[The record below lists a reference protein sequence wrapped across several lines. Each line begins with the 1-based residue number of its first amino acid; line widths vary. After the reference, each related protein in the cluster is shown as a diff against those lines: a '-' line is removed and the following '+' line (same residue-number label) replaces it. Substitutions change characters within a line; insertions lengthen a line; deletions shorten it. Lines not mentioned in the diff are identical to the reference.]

1 MTNHNKIFRQYM
13 KTCKIEKTP
22 STTLIAKNTMEYSKL
37 TIDITNKLSKKEK
50 KDNGIF
56 ITPRSIIQKL
66 FAEIQKYIK
75 TPHSILEPSAG
86 TCEIA
91 NYARQIF
98 PDALIDAVELND
110 TIYKDVL
117 PTINGFNYIK
127 ADFTTWDNS
136 RTYDIIV
143 GNPPYVVCE
152 KEEVPEKYRDFVVGR
167 PNLFCTFILHSISM
181 LKNNGILA
189 FIIPTSFLNSAYYAK
204 IRNHMKNSG
213 TILNIMNFNNHTFIE
228 TQQATIGI
236 LFRKEP
242 APSCECDFSVKFR
255 NDFIFTESSSTIKNI
270 LSGSTTLEKMGIQ
283 VKTGT
288 VVWNQH
294 KPILTDD
301 NTKTLL
307 IYNTNIASTN
317 AVVVQNFANNEKKQ
331 YISMAGSNEP
341 IIVVNRGNGNT
352 NYKLSY
358 AYVDGKTPYLVENHL
373 NMILC
378 KTEENAKILIE
389 SFKNKKT
396 EEFVSL
402 FLGNGGLSK
411 TELHT
416 IFPIYI

>member
-1 MTNHNKIFRQYM
+1 M
-13 KTCKIEKTP
+13 KTCKIEKNQ
-22 STTLIAKNTMEYSKL
+22 STEQNSKNTMEYSKL

-50 KDNGIF
+50 KENGIF
-56 ITPRSIIQKL
+56 ITPRSIIEKL
-66 FAEIQKYIK
+66 FTEIQKYIK
-75 TPHSILEPSAG
+75 TPKNILEPSAG

-91 NYARQIF
+91 NYARETF
-98 PDALIDAVELND
+98 PDALIDAIELND

-117 PTINGFNYIK
+117 PTVKDLNYIK
-127 ADFTTWDNS
+127 ADFTTWNNTH
-136 RTYDIIV
+136 TYDIIV
-143 GNPPYVVCE
+143 GNPPFVVCE
-152 KEEVPEKYRDFVVGR
+152 KEDVPEKYHDFVVGR

-181 LKNNGILA
+181 LNNNGILA

-213 TILNIMNFNNHTFIE
+213 TILNIMNFNDHTFIE

-236 LFRKEP
+236 LFKKESVP
-242 APSCECDFSVKFR
+242 ISECDFSVKFR
-255 NDFIFTESSSTIKNI
+255 NDFIFTESSSSIKNI

-288 VVWNQH
+288 IVWNQY

-301 NTKTLL
+301 TSKTLL

-317 AVVVQNFANNEKKQ
+317 TVVVQNFSNIEKKQ
-331 YISMAGSNEP
+331 YISMDGLNEP

-358 AYVDGKTPYLVENHL
+358 AYIDGKRPYLVENHL

-396 EEFVSL
+396 QEFVSL

-411 TELHT
+411 TELQS

>member
-1 MTNHNKIFRQYM
+1 M
-13 KTCKIEKTP
+13 KTCKIEKNQ
-22 STTLIAKNTMEYSKL
+22 STEQNSKNTMEYSKL

-50 KDNGIF
+50 KENGIF
-56 ITPRSIIQKL
+56 ITPRSIIEKL
-66 FAEIQKYIK
+66 FTEIQKYIK
-75 TPHSILEPSAG
+75 TPKNILEPSAG

-91 NYARQIF
+91 NYARETF
-98 PDALIDAVELND
+98 PDALIDAIELND

-117 PTINGFNYIK
+117 PTVKDLNYIK
-127 ADFTTWDNS
+127 ADFTTWNNTH
-136 RTYDIIV
+136 TYDIIV
-143 GNPPYVVCE
+143 GNPPFVVCE
-152 KEEVPEKYRDFVVGR
+152 KEDVPEKYHDFVVGR

-181 LKNNGILA
+181 LNNNGILA

-213 TILNIMNFNNHTFIE
+213 TILNIMNFNDHTFIE

-236 LFRKEP
+236 LFKKE
-242 APSCECDFSVKFR
+242 SVSGSECDFSVKFR
-255 NDFIFTESSSTIKNI
+255 NDFIFTESSSSIKNI

-288 VVWNQH
+288 IVWNQY

-301 NTKTLL
+301 TSKTLL

-317 AVVVQNFANNEKKQ
+317 TVVVQNFSNIEKKQ
-331 YISMAGSNEP
+331 YISMDGLNEP

-358 AYVDGKTPYLVENHL
+358 AYIDGKRPYLVENHL

-396 EEFVSL
+396 QEFVSL

-411 TELHT
+411 TELQS